1 MKKRLFIIVLLLAVL
16 VIALDYYVQSDAFS
30 ARLRPYIIA
39 PLQEM
44 LGPGARIGMIK
55 ANAVPLYLE
64 VRDVFIPGETGADAV
79 QVRKVRVYINP
90 FPLLLNR
97 ISLPTIILQEPQL
110 HATRSA
116 TGEMSLL
123 QMVDRIKTT
132 AESRT
137 RKEPSRFAV
146 HPGTITI
153 NNGAIAF
160 LDKATETA
168 VSVSGLSMSVRFNTS
183 FDNIK
188 MAVRSAAIRI
198 SAKTQPELIF
208 SLRGKAEYDQDKLT
222 LSSLELL
229 APDVKVTAS
238 GAMGTQSDGNLDLTV
253 KGRFGQQ
260 ALGRFSALLN
270 KNATK
275 QQRPL
280 IDLMVSVRGRVKEP
294 DIDGTITLNNIPY
307 QAFTVQDAVL
317 AFSYR
322 NNQLSLTGKR
332 WRIARAR
339 NRMVVDDVAAVFDHR
354 ASGFDI
360 KKLEFIAGDL
370 VARATGRIDRA
381 KGYDAELSVESSGTS
396 RTLSFLTGVSL
407 EGKAALYGRLTGEL
421 FSPVF
426 DGNLSAGPVT
436 IKDILFHDAAGSV
449 QFRNNIVSFSNVDIH
464 QLGSRYI
471 LDGSI
476 DFGRENIFYAA
487 RMKVVR
493 SDVVSVVALFY
504 KSLPLRLSA
513 TGEISF
519 TGSSND
525 FAGSAALTLG
535 SGSAY
540 GESFSKGSLTVTL
553 SPERVSFPQLVLRKG
568 SGVVEGNGW
577 IGFDGTYAATVT
589 SRGVNLSEVD
599 HLSGLPLSGIFEFD
613 VNSSGPFSSP
623 QVESVLTL
631 DELRYHQAGMGGCKA
646 KLTIDAGKLAFE
658 ADLINEKARLTG
670 SMDLRSPYAWNAS
683 ADLRSADIAP
693 FFVSG
698 GSEVLSR
705 VKLVADGNVTAH
717 GRGGVVPSLAG
728 SAVFQRISFAIG
740 DYRLENDGD
749 AVVNMEAGKLL
760 VKALS
765 FTGPG
770 TRMAV
775 TGSSRIM
782 KDYDLTFTGK
792 ANLSLLR
799 LLYREIEHSD
809 GNAVVNLTVRD
820 SWDEPEIAGEIR
832 LENGEI
838 KINDIPQKFSA
849 LNGALDFNRERIV
862 VDSLAG
868 DVGGGGMKLSGRVQ
882 LVRFLPGEFST
893 RVAFDNVTVRYPPG
907 LVSTLS
913 GELYYDGDASEQN
926 LSGDVLI
933 KRALYDKRVEWKSML
948 LETFKGFSQK
958 RKMEIGWIG
967 ETQLNIRFHGKDNIL
982 IQNNLAKIPIE
993 VDAFIRGTPSQPQL
1007 LGRLEAR
1014 TGVAYF
1020 RRNDFKIQHASV
1032 DFVDPN
1038 RINPV
1043 LDIQAETRVREY
1055 TIRMAVSGAA
1065 DRAVVSFV
1073 SDPPLSETDVLS
1085 MLALGKTSADL
1096 KGKGAEVG
1104 MSEAASLATGQ
1115 YQDIFERRARSL
1127 TGLDRFQ
1134 VDPYLSKDTSVPRV
1148 TVGKEL
1154 IQDKLYF
1161 TYSSNVGTTT
1171 PDTVLRIEYVLDKH
1185 FSLVGEQNELGAI
1198 GGDMKFRFEFK

>member
-1 MKKRLFIIVLLLAVL
+1 MNKRLVIIVCLLAVL

-44 LGPGARIGMIK
+44 LGPDARIGMIK

-64 VRDVFIPGETGADAV
+64 VRDVFIPGETGIDAV
-79 QVRKVRVYINP
+79 QVRKIRVYINP
-90 FPLLLNR
+90 FPLLLKR
-97 ISLPTIILQEPQL
+97 ISLPTITLLEPQI
-110 HATRSA
+110 HATRST
-116 TGEMSLL
+116 TGEVSLL
-123 QMVDRIKTT
+123 QMVDRIKTA
-132 AESRT
+132 AESRQKKGT
-137 RKEPSRFAV
+137 SRLTI
-146 HPGTITI
+146 HPGTLTI

-168 VSVSGLSMSVRFNTS
+168 VSVSGLFMSVRFKVPVNV
-183 FDNIK
+183 K
-188 MAVRSAAIRI
+188 MSVRSASVRI
-198 SAKTQPELIF
+198 AAKTQPELIF
-208 SLRGKAEYDQDKLT
+208 SLRGGAEYDHDKLT
-222 LSSLELL
+222 LTSLELL

-238 GAMGTQSDGNLDLTV
+238 GAMGTQSDGHLDLTV

-270 KNATK
+270 KNMTK

-280 IDLMVSVRGRVKEP
+280 IDLMVSVSGRVKEP
-294 DIDGTITLNNIPY
+294 DIDGTLTLNNIPY

-322 NNQLSLTGKR
+322 NNLLSLTGKQ
-332 WRIARAR
+332 WRIASAR
-339 NRMVVDDVAAVFDHR
+339 NRMVVDGVAAVLDHR

-360 KKLEFIAGDL
+360 KKLELIAGDL
-370 VARATGRIDRA
+370 VARATGRIDHA
-381 KGYDAELSVESSGTS
+381 KGYDAELSVESSGKS

-407 EGKAALYGRLTGEL
+407 EGKAALSGRLTGGL

-449 QFRNNIVSFSNVDIH
+449 QFRNNKVSFSNVDIH

-487 RMKVVR
+487 RMKVIR

-504 KSLPLRLSA
+504 KPIPLQFSA

-535 SGSAY
+535 PGSAY

-599 HLSGLPLSGIFEFD
+599 HLSGIPLSGIFNLD
-613 VNSSGPFSSP
+613 INSSGPFSAP
-623 QVESVLTL
+623 QVKSALTL
-631 DELRYHQAGMGGCKA
+631 DELWYRQAGMGGCKA

-658 ADLINEKARLTG
+658 ADVMNEKARLTG
-670 SMDLRSPYAWNAS
+670 FMDLRSPYAWNAS

-693 FFVSG
+693 FIVSG
-698 GSEVLSR
+698 DSEALSR
-705 VKLVADGNVTAH
+705 VKLVADGKLTMH
-717 GRGGVVPSLAG
+717 GRGAAVSSLAG
-728 SAVFQRISFAIG
+728 SAVFQRISFAMG

-782 KDYDLTFTGK
+782 KDYDLTFIGK

-799 LLYREIEHSD
+799 LFYREVEHSD
-809 GNAVVNLTVRD
+809 GNAAVHLTVKD
-820 SWDEPEIAGEIR
+820 SWDEPEISGEMR

-838 KINDIPQKFSA
+838 KIKDIPQKFSA
-849 LNGALDFNRERIV
+849 LNGALDFNRERV
-862 VDSLAG
+862 VINSLTG

-882 LVRFLPGEFST
+882 LARFLPGEFSA

-933 KRALYDKRVEWKSML
+933 RRALYDKRVEWKSML

-967 ETQLNIRFHGKDNIL
+967 ETQLNLRFHGKDNIL

-1055 TIRMAVSGAA
+1055 TIRMAVSGAV
-1065 DRAVVSFV
+1065 DRAVVTFI

-1134 VDPYLSKDTSVPRV
+1134 VDPYLSKDASVPRV

-1171 PDTVLRIEYVLDKH
+1171 PDTVFRIEYILDKH

>member
-1 MKKRLFIIVLLLAVL
+1 MNKRLVIIVCLLAVL

-44 LGPGARIGMIK
+44 LGPDARIGMIK

-64 VRDVFIPGETGADAV
+64 VRDVFIPGETGIDAV
-79 QVRKVRVYINP
+79 QVRKIRVYINP
-90 FPLLLNR
+90 FPLLLKR
-97 ISLPTIILQEPQL
+97 ISLPTITLLEPQI
-110 HATRSA
+110 HATRST
-116 TGEMSLL
+116 TGEVSLL
-123 QMVDRIKTT
+123 QMVDRIKTA
-132 AESRT
+132 AESRQKKGT
-137 RKEPSRFAV
+137 SRLTI
-146 HPGTITI
+146 HPGTLTI

-168 VSVSGLSMSVRFNTS
+168 VSVSGLFMSVRFKVPVNV
-183 FDNIK
+183 K
-188 MAVRSAAIRI
+188 MSVRSASVRI
-198 SAKTQPELIF
+198 AAKTQPELIF
-208 SLRGKAEYDQDKLT
+208 SLRGGAEYDHDKLT
-222 LSSLELL
+222 LTSLELL

-238 GAMGTQSDGNLDLTV
+238 GAMGTQSDGHLDLTV

-280 IDLMVSVRGRVKEP
+280 IDLMVSVSGRVKEP
-294 DIDGTITLNNIPY
+294 DIDGSLTLNNIPY

-322 NNQLSLTGKR
+322 NNLLSLTGKQ

-339 NRMVVDDVAAVFDHR
+339 NRMVVDGVAAVLDHR

-360 KKLEFIAGDL
+360 KKLELIAGDL
-370 VARATGRIDRA
+370 VARATGRIDHA
-381 KGYDAELSVESSGTS
+381 KGYDAELSVESSGKN

-407 EGKAALYGRLTGEL
+407 EGKAALSGRLTGGL

-449 QFRNNIVSFSNVDIH
+449 QFRNNKVSFSNVDIH

-487 RMKVVR
+487 RMKVIR

-504 KSLPLRLSA
+504 KPIPLQLSA

-519 TGSSND
+519 TGSRND

-535 SGSAY
+535 PGSAY

-599 HLSGLPLSGIFEFD
+599 HLSGIPLSGIFNLD
-613 VNSSGPFSSP
+613 INSSGPFSAP
-623 QVESVLTL
+623 QVKSALTL
-631 DELRYHQAGMGGCKA
+631 DELWYRQAGMGGCKA

-658 ADLINEKARLTG
+658 ADVMNEKARLTG
-670 SMDLRSPYAWNAS
+670 FMDLRSPYAWNAS

-693 FFVSG
+693 FIVSG
-698 GSEVLSR
+698 DSEALSR
-705 VKLVADGNVTAH
+705 VKLVADGKLTMH
-717 GRGGVVPSLAG
+717 GRGAAVSSLAG
-728 SAVFQRISFAIG
+728 SAVFQRISFAMG

-782 KDYDLTFTGK
+782 KDYDLTFIGK

-799 LLYREIEHSD
+799 LFYREVEHSD
-809 GNAVVNLTVRD
+809 GNAAVHLTVKD
-820 SWDEPEIAGEIR
+820 SWDEPEISGEMR

-838 KINDIPQKFSA
+838 KIKDIPQKFSA
-849 LNGALDFNRERIV
+849 LNGALDFNRERV
-862 VDSLAG
+862 VINSLTG

-882 LVRFLPGEFST
+882 LARFLPGEFSA

-933 KRALYDKRVEWKSML
+933 RRALYDKRVEWKSML

-1055 TIRMAVSGAA
+1055 TIRMAVSGAV
-1065 DRAVVSFV
+1065 DRAVVTFI

-1134 VDPYLSKDTSVPRV
+1134 VDPYLSKDASVPRV

-1171 PDTVLRIEYVLDKH
+1171 PDTVFRIEYILDKH

>member
-1 MKKRLFIIVLLLAVL
+1 MKKRLFIIVLLLAML
-16 VIALDYYVQSDAFS
+16 VIALDYYVQGDAFS
-30 ARLRPYIIA
+30 ARLRPSILS

-44 LGPGARIGMIK
+44 LGPGARIGLIK

-64 VRDVFIPGETGADAV
+64 VRDVFIPDETGSVAV

-90 FPLLLNR
+90 FPLLWNR
-97 ISLPTIILQEPQL
+97 ISLPAITLLEPQL
-110 HATRSA
+110 HSTRST

-123 QMVDRIKTT
+123 QLVERIKTT

-137 RKEPSRFAV
+137 KKEPSRFTV

-160 LDKATETA
+160 LDKASETA
-168 VSVSGLSMSVRFNTS
+168 VSASGLFMSVRFKTS
-183 FDNIK
+183 FDNIR
-188 MAVRSAAIRI
+188 MSVRSASIRI
-198 SAKTQPELIF
+198 AAKTQPELLF
-208 SLRGKAEYDQDKLT
+208 RLRGNAEYDHDKLILT
-222 LSSLELL
+222 SLELL

-238 GAMGTQSDGNLDLTV
+238 GAMGTQSDGVVDLTV
-253 KGRFGQQ
+253 QGRFGQQ
-260 ALGRFSALLN
+260 ALGRFSALFN
-270 KNATK
+270 KNVTRL
-275 QQRPL
+275 QRPL
-280 IDLMVSVRGRVKEP
+280 VDVMVSVRGRVKEP
-294 DIDGTITLNNIPY
+294 DVDGTITLYNIPY
-307 QAFTVQDAVL
+307 QAFTVQDAGL

-322 NNQLSLTGKR
+322 NNVLSLTGKQ

-339 NRMVVDDVAAVFDHR
+339 NRIIVDSVAAVLEPR

-360 KKLEFIAGDL
+360 KKLELIAGDL
-370 VARATGRIDRA
+370 VARATGRIDGA
-381 KGYDAELSVESSGTS
+381 NGYDAELSVESSGKS

-407 EGKAALYGRLTGEL
+407 EGKAALHGRLTGEL

-426 DGNLSAGPVT
+426 DGALSAGPVT
-436 IKDILFHDAAGSV
+436 MKDILFQDAAGRV
-449 QFRNNIVSFSNVDIH
+449 QFRNNTVAFTNVDIH

-476 DFGRENIFYAA
+476 DFSRANIFYAA
-487 RMKVVR
+487 HLNVVR

-504 KSLPLRLSA
+504 KPLPLQLSA

-535 SGSAY
+535 PGSAY

-553 SPERVSFPQLVLRKG
+553 SPERISFPRLVLQKG
-568 SGVVEGNGW
+568 KGVVEGNGW
-577 IGFDGTYAATVT
+577 IGFNGTYAALL
-589 SRGVNLSEVD
+589 SGRGVNLSEVD
-599 HLSGLPLSGIFEFD
+599 HLSGIPLSGIFELD
-613 VNSSGPFSSP
+613 INSSGPFSAP
-623 QVESVLTL
+623 QVKSVLTL
-631 DELRYHQAGMGGCKA
+631 DELQYHQVSMGGCKA
-646 KLTIDAGKLAFE
+646 KLTIEAGKLAFE
-658 ADLINEKARLTG
+658 ADLLNEKARMDGT
-670 SMDLRSPYAWNAS
+670 MDLRSPYAWSANAS
-683 ADLRSADIAP
+683 VRSADSAP
-693 FFVSG
+693 FIVLG
-698 GSEVLSR
+698 GSDAFSR
-705 VKLVADGNVTAH
+705 VNIVADGKVTAH
-717 GRGGVVPSLAG
+717 GRGGAVPSLTG
-728 SAVFQRISFAIG
+728 SAVFPRLSFTIG

-782 KDYDLTFTGK
+782 KDFDLTFTGK

-799 LLYREIEHSD
+799 LLFREIEHSD
-809 GNAVVNLTVRD
+809 GNAVVHLTVKEA
-820 SWDEPEIAGEIR
+820 WEEPELAGEMR
-832 LENGEI
+832 LENGELKI
-838 KINDIPQKFSA
+838 KDIPQKFSA
-849 LNGALDFNRERIV
+849 LNGAIDFNQERIV
-862 VDSLAG
+862 IDSLTG
-868 DVGGGGMKLSGRVQ
+868 EVGGGAMKLSGRVQ
-882 LVRFLPGEFST
+882 LARFLPGEFST
-893 RVAFDNVTVRYPPG
+893 KVAFDNVTVRYPPG

-913 GELYYDGDASEQN
+913 GELYYDGDASEQD

-958 RKMEIGWIG
+958 RKTEIGWIG
-967 ETQLNIRFHGKDNIL
+967 ETQLNIRFHGKDNVL

-993 VDAFIRGTPSQPQL
+993 VDTFIRGTPSQPQL

-1065 DRAVVSFV
+1065 DRATVTFV

-1104 MSEAASLATGQ
+1104 MSEAASFATGQ
-1115 YQDIFERRARSL
+1115 FQDIFERRARSL

-1161 TYSSNVGTTT
+1161 TYSSNVGATT
-1171 PDTVLRIEYVLDKH
+1171 PDTVLRIEYVLDNH
-1185 FSLVGEQNELGAI
+1185 FSLVGEQNELGTI
-1198 GGDMKFRFEFK
+1198 GGDVKFRFEFK